1 MEYSERVVEAFA
13 LMYELHRTQ
22 LRKGSRTPYITHLLG
37 VASLVGGHGGDENQ
51 FIAALLHDAV
61 EDQGGLETLQRIRA
75 RFGDDVA
82 GLVLACS
89 DADTDPKPPWQERKD
104 QFLESVRKADGRV
117 KLIVAADKLHNSRE
131 LAGHLIERGPEVWKI
146 FKAGKERTLWFQA
159 EILKALE
166 QGAWR
171 HPILRELND
180 AVDMLHRTAQRVER
194 EAAEDR

>member
-194 EAAEDR
+194 EAAEAR

>member
-1 MEYSERVVEAFA
+1 MEYSDRVVEAFA

-61 EDQGGLETLQRIRA
+61 EDQGGRETLERIRT

-89 DADTDPKPPWQERKD
+89 DADSEPKPPWQERKD

-131 LAGHLIERGPEVWKI
+131 LAGRLLERGPEVWKI

-166 QGAWR
+166 EGGWR
-171 HPILRELND
+171 HPILREVND
-180 AVDMLHRTAQRVER
+180 AVEMLHRTAERVER

>member
-61 EDQGGLETLQRIRA
+61 EDQGGRETLEKIRA
-75 RFGDDVA
+75 EFGDDVA

-131 LAGHLIERGPEVWKI
+131 LAGHLLDRGPEVWKI

-166 QGAWR
+166 QGGWR

-194 EAAEDR
+194 EAAEAR